1 MDGMV
6 LTEAG
11 KTAFLGCFHER
22 EPIGRPSSWSSLLEN
37 EFWKIHWVA
46 ENRSPF
52 RNSFDKNGFAK
63 IQGGMMS
70 VDPFEFGCLH

>member
-1 MDGMV
+1 MFSRKRADWPSFI
-6 LTEAG
+6 LEFSFG
-11 KTAFLGCFHER
+11 KD
-22 EPIGRPSSWSSLLEN
+22 
-37 EFWKIHWVA
+37 IHWVA